1 MKLADVLTPRAS
13 LWVLLLLVACVLSAE
28 FGVVTTRPGAA
39 QAAEDPSA
47 KSTAARDDDRVAE
60 GARDAEAALGA
71 EQEDGAAAEEAD
83 QNTEAGAAGAEKME
97 ISIRELLMK
106 GGYLMLPIAAM
117 SILTVTFFAERLLGL
132 RRRKV
137 LPAVLVSRLGTL
149 GEKKG
154 GLDPRRAYKLCQQ
167 YPSAA
172 ANVIKTMLLKVGRP
186 QAELEHAVSEALNRE
201 AARLYANVRWLSLAA
216 GVTPLMGLLGTVLGM
231 IKAFLATASLPTGAN
246 KAEALAEGIYQ
257 ALVTTAAGLS
267 VAIPAAI
274 AAHLF
279 EGRIQNLLREL
290 DETLLGLMPQFE
302 RFEGR
307 LRVSKDQIEAPP
319 AYSPPVVVEVRRPE
333 VEAAGSEGRSA
344 AGSEG
349 RSAAGSEGR
358 SAAGSEG
365 RCAAGE
371 RPAPIPK

>member
-13 LWVLLLLVACVLSAE
+13 LWVLLLLAACVLSAE
-28 FGVVTTRPGAA
+28 FGVVTTRPGTA

-47 KSTAARDDDRVAE
+47 RSTAARDDDRVAE
-60 GARDAEAALGA
+60 GERDAEAALGA
-71 EQEDGAAAEEAD
+71 EDGAAAEDAD
-83 QNTEAGAAGAEKME
+83 ENTEAGSAGADKKE
-97 ISIRELLMK
+97 ITIRELLIK

-117 SILTVTFFAERLLGL
+117 SLLTVTFFAERLLGL

-137 LPAVLVSRLGTL
+137 LPAELVSGLGTL
-149 GEKKG
+149 GEQKG
-154 GLDPRRAYKLCQQ
+154 GLDPRRAYRLCQQ

-186 QAELEHAVSEALNRE
+186 QAELEHAVSEAGNRE

-279 EGRIQNLLREL
+279 EGRIQKLLREL

-307 LRVSKDQIEAPP
+307 LRVSKDQTEAPP
-319 AYSPPVVVEVRRPE
+319 ANSPPVVVEVRRPE
-333 VEAAGSEGRSA
+333 VEEVRRP
-344 AGSEG
+344 EV
-349 RSAAGSEGR
+349 E
-358 SAAGSEG
+358 
-365 RCAAGE
+365 AAGE